1 MKPQVRRHG
10 RRILQVTGSGMI
22 EPRLQADRAGRQVI
36 LYLSRQR
43 RRKGAPAS
51 PGSYM
56 ILPRRQQAILD
67 QMERALGAA
76 DSQLRSSYAAF
87 ARRAEGA
94 PFPAAEVIATRP
106 VRFLV
111 LGLVILLALGF
122 LAFGISDVSGGCP
135 SAVWHGVCAATSGR
149 A

>member
-1 MKPQVRRHG
+1 
-10 RRILQVTGSGMI
+10 
-22 EPRLQADRAGRQVI
+22 
-36 LYLSRQR
+36 
-43 RRKGAPAS
+43 
-51 PGSYM
+51 M

-76 DSQLRSSYAAF
+76 DPQLRSSYAAF

-94 PFPAAEVIATRP
+94 SFPAAEVIATRP

-122 LAFGISDVSGGCP
+122 LAFGINDVSGGCP
-135 SAVWHGVCAATSGR
+135 SAVWHGVCAATAGR
-149 A
+149 G

>member
-1 MKPQVRRHG
+1 
-10 RRILQVTGSGMI
+10 
-22 EPRLQADRAGRQVI
+22 
-36 LYLSRQR
+36 
-43 RRKGAPAS
+43 
-51 PGSYM
+51 M

-67 QMERALGAA
+67 QMDRALGAA
-76 DSQLRSSYAAF
+76 DPQLRSTYAAF

-106 VRFLV
+106 TRFLV

-135 SAVWHGVCAATSGR
+135 SAVWHGVCAATAGTPGR
-149 A
+149 G

>member
-1 MKPQVRRHG
+1 MLIG
-10 RRILQVTGSGMI
+10 RAVTGLDV
-22 EPRLQADRAGRQVI
+22 RLPCTCRVNAGA
-36 LYLSRQR
+36 
-43 RRKGAPAS
+43 KAHPH
-51 PGSYM
+51 PGRYM

-67 QMERALGAA
+67 QMERAFGAA
-76 DSQLRSSYAAF
+76 DSQLRSSFAAF

-94 PFPAAEVIATRP
+94 PFPAAEVIASRP

-111 LGLVILLALGF
+111 LGLIILLALGF

-135 SAVWHGVCAATSGR
+135 SAVWHGVCAATAATPAR